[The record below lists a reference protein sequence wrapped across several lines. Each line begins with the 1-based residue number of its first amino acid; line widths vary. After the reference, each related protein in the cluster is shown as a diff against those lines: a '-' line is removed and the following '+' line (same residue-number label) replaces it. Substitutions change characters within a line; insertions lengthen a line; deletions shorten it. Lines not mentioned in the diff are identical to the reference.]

1 MTKTIAMVAPAGAI
15 DGMYIDGAAERLQT
29 WGYAV
34 QVMPH
39 ARGRYGRFAANDEE
53 RAEDL
58 NNALGDPAIDIILC
72 TRGGYGM
79 QRIIDR
85 IAPIGCTLP
94 TTQSVSPENK
104 MPNEG
109 KAAENGSL
117 PSMESTISGHRKE
130 VTEKGFTPITKPIVG
145 FSDITCLHQLAALSG
160 QASLH
165 GLMCKHIATLPDD
178 AEALQLFR
186 RALAGE
192 ALDYTLPAH
201 PLNRA
206 GEAQG
211 CIIGGNLSVLY
222 GLQGTPYSL
231 NSVLDKAEA
240 RGERCILFIED
251 IAERHYHIDRMIQ
264 NLRLSG
270 VFERIAGLVVGQF
283 SDCEDDP
290 SMGCTLQETIA
301 QAVATYD
308 FPVLFDF
315 PAGHVERNLP
325 LWFGVG
331 SGLTV
336 SQKGEGELRIT
347 NYE

>member
-1 MTKTIAMVAPAGAI
+1 MTQKTIAIVAPAGAI
-15 DGMYIDGAAERLQT
+15 EEKYIDGAVERLRA
-29 WGYAV
+29 WGHNAAALEHDGDASGEPEYTV
-34 QVMPH
+34 QVMTH
-39 ARGRYGRFAANDEE
+39 ARGRYGRFAGSDEE
-53 RAEDL
+53 RADDL
-58 NNALGDPAIDIILC
+58 NRALGDPTIDVVLC

-85 IAPIGCTLP
+85 IAP
-94 TTQSVSPENK
+94 V
-104 MPNEG
+104 
-109 KAAENGSL
+109 
-117 PSMESTISGHRKE
+117 
-130 VTEKGFTPITKPIVG
+130 TKPIIG

-178 AEALQLFR
+178 AEPLQLFR

-192 ALDYTLPAH
+192 ALDYTVPAH
-201 PLNRA
+201 PLNRT
-206 GEAQG
+206 GLAQG
-211 CIIGGNLSVLY
+211 HIIGGNLSVLY

-240 RGERCILFIED
+240 RGERSILFLED
-251 IAERHYHIDRMIQ
+251 IAERHYHIDRMMQ

-283 SDCEDDP
+283 SDCDDDP
-290 SMGCTLQETIA
+290 SMGCTVQETIA
-301 QAVATYD
+301 QAVAAYD

-325 LWFGVG
+325 IWFGVDSEMKVTKNG
-331 SGLTV
+331 KLV
-336 SQKGEGELRIT
+336 IH
-347 NYE
+347 N

>member
-1 MTKTIAMVAPAGAI
+1 MTKNIAIVAPAGAI
-15 DGMYIDGAAERLQT
+15 DEVYIDKAAERLQA
-29 WGYAV
+29 WGQDRRHAWGQDRLQAWGQDRLDFEHSEALHNEPEY
-34 QVMPH
+34 QVRIMPH
-39 ARGRYGRFAANDEE
+39 ARGRYGRFAANDQE
-53 RAEDL
+53 RTDDL

-79 QRIIDR
+79 QRIVDR
-85 IAPIGCTLP
+85 IA
-94 TTQSVSPENK
+94 
-104 MPNEG
+104 
-109 KAAENGSL
+109 
-117 PSMESTISGHRKE
+117 
-130 VTEKGFTPITKPIVG
+130 PITKPIVG

-165 GLMCKHIATLPDD
+165 GLMCKHIATLPDE
-178 AEALQLFR
+178 AEPLRLFR

-192 ALDYTLPAH
+192 TLDYTLPPH

-206 GEAQG
+206 GQAQG

-231 NSVLDKAEA
+231 NCVLDKAEV

-251 IAERHYHIDRMIQ
+251 IAERHYHIDRMMQ

-270 VFERIAGLVVGQF
+270 VLERIAGMVVGQF

-290 SMGCTLQETIA
+290 SMGCTVQDTIA
-301 QAVATYD
+301 QAVEKYD

-325 LWFGVG
+325 LWFGV
-331 SGLTV
+331 SGTLTV
-336 SQKGEGELRIT
+336 TPDTCTLSNGQKQACTHE
-347 NYE
+347 NKK